1 MKYKKTKND
10 EAWEE
15 IFIDLKILEEIK
27 KNNFFEI
34 RANQI
39 NKYREARLMTKF
51 DHREQLPNIFSEN
64 NLSILPL
71 SRGSYIIADMDIFAD
86 FPSSEVDVELVEA
99 PTLYESI
106 DYNNLT
112 SEAAVINCAYVS
124 GLIALFTQDN
134 ELKPT
139 VSGRM
144 SSSSFKFKIS
154 GNVNKIFP
162 IRVENAQLEI
172 DGGFEG
178 KDSLNLLEAKIS
190 LLSNNFVIRKLFY
203 PYRLWINK
211 ISKMVRPIFLSYS
224 NGIFHFREYSFLDP
238 ENYNSIKMVR
248 EKKYSF
254 QDRFISI
261 EEINKILENTKKYSQ
276 EPNTPFPQADKL
288 DRVIN
293 LCELLLNSGSLTSQ
307 EVTEKYGFDKRQ
319 TDYYFN
325 AGRYLGLVRKIRID
339 GNTEFELTEKG
350 KIIFKRPIISRNI
363 RIIEL
368 ILSFEVF
375 HKSLQL
381 YLLQSEPPS
390 IKDIICIMKNVELR
404 KSMNKTTME
413 RRAGTVRGWINW
425 ILESCNEV
433 I

>member
-139 VSGRM
+139 VSGRI

-162 IRVENAQLEI
+162 IRVENAQFEI

-350 KIIFKRPIISRNI
+350 KIIFKQPIISRNI